1 MYVHQSSLMKLFHIW
16 TQVIHMHVH
25 FKLYAT
31 SIWFWCHQL
40 RVLPCWHEEQRGNVT
55 SDMASPQNKRGQW
68 GVTTANRN
76 WYNSRIQGPL
86 EQRITKHTFC
96 QVSDMTGH
104 AQTHTQVWGLELYRV
119 CWLAAHNHSIWCA
132 ASQSHCVI
140 KSECLNCT
148 FTFSVAL

>member
-1 MYVHQSSLMKLFHIW
+1 MSISHHLWSYSTYELKWYICMYISN
-16 TQVIHMHVH
+16 
-25 FKLYAT
+25 YAT
-31 SIWFWCHQL
+31 SIWFWCQL
-40 RVLPCWHEEQRGNVT
+40 RVLLSWHEEQRGNVT

-68 GVTTANRN
+68 GATAANRN

-119 CWLAAHNHSIWCA
+119 CWLAAHNQTIWCT